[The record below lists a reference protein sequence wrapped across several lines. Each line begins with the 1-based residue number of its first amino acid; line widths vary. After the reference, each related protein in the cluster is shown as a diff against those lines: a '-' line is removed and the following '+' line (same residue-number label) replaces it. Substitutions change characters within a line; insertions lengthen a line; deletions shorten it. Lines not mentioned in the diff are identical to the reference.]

1 MRTRWIIIL
10 VAISALTASCAKD
23 KLSKINSESGTQI
36 TAKFADGDTK
46 TMLGS
51 DNSTILW
58 CPYDSISVFYN
69 KIGLKFKSLN
79 TEPTEYTVF
88 SSESQLIFARP
99 EDAESP
105 YIYAIHPYSE
115 LNSQNGDTLILNVPS
130 EQLTAAGTFAPGSF
144 PSVAR
149 SKTTD
154 MVFYNVCGG
163 LRFSLTR
170 NDITKVVFSGRND
183 ETLSGV
189 VSVTIDQMNKPSVK
203 DVISGSKEIVVRSE
217 TGTFASGTWYYI
229 SAFPCSLSN
238 GFKLTFYTSTQHAS
252 LESTTAVNVKRA
264 VFGSI
269 AEADSGLTF
278 EPGGDF
284 RIFTASLYNSS
295 TKTSIQ
301 ESSPIWD
308 EGQKVFVSDGDSV
321 ATPEIIIRTATDGNL
336 FTTNIWGESIVAGIP
351 YNYFKLENNTVSCT
365 IPSTQDGSFND
376 ACVELAKN
384 TMADELSFNPAT
396 ALIKI
401 SIDENVDSIKISSS
415 INVGIAG
422 ECNVNFIGTP
432 TLVYGAQLSQY
443 IWIKPIQSSDLFYL
457 GILPCTNRISFE
469 LYKENK
475 VAIANMPER
484 TFNAAHIYSANLKNL
499 VFETVTQDLSKGAT
513 ANCYIVS
520 SAGKYKFKTVK
531 GNSTNSVG
539 DVKGVKVL
547 WETFGTTIAPS
558 VGELIK
564 ADISYADN
572 YITFSTND
580 TYKEGNAVIAAYSDA
595 NCTEG
600 NVLWSWHIWLTDKP
614 KEQVY
619 NNSAGTM
626 MDRNL
631 GATSTTK
638 GDVQSMGLLYQ
649 WGRKDPF
656 LGSCPT
662 FCSDEQIKASSTISW
677 PSPVV
682 SNSANGTIEY
692 SISHPTTFIYL
703 AYASPNGDWYYTG
716 SSSTDNTRWHSTKT
730 IYDPCPEGYQI
741 PDGGNSG
748 VWCKAFNTQSYWS
761 TSSNWDNVNWGMDFG
776 STDKTLGSGTIWYP
790 AAGSLTPGTGALQ
803 DVGTNG
809 YSWSCTPS
817 SYYAYGL
824 NYTNNNGTIRPSST
838 RERAAGQSVRCVKE
852 GSKPEYCDD
861 YVDLGLSVKW
871 ATCNI
876 GASKPEEYGRYFAWG
891 DIAGQT
897 WNGSKWSGGGFST
910 APTCELDSND
920 NLKSE
925 YDAAHVLLGGSW
937 RMPTQTEQDELINNC
952 TCTWISNYN
961 GTGVAGRVF
970 TSKINGNSIFL
981 PAAGTS
987 YLDDVGSF
995 GYYWSSTFYVNEYTD
1010 KYARNIYF
1018 FSDNVYTDYNDRNK
1032 GQSIRP
1038 VTE

>member
-1 MRTRWIIIL
+1 MGLLDNDIIL
-10 VAISALTASCAKD
+10 LVMKYVRSILLIALSVMTVSCAKD

-46 TMLGS
+46 TMLGN

-88 SSESQLIFARP
+88 SSESHLIFARP

-183 ETLSGV
+183 ETISGI

-203 DVISGSKEIVVRSE
+203 DVISGSKEIVERSE
-217 TGTFASGTWYYI
+217 NGTFASGTWYYI
-229 SAFPCSLSN
+229 SALPCSLAN
-238 GFKLTFYTSTQHAS
+238 GFTLIFYTSTQHAS
-252 LESTTAVNVKRA
+252 LESTTAVSVKRA

-278 EPGGDF
+278 EPGGDS

-301 ESSPIWD
+301 ESSPTWD
-308 EGQKVFVSDGDSV
+308 EGQKVFVSDCDSV

-336 FTTNIWGESIVAGIP
+336 FTTNVLGESVVAGIP
-351 YNYFKLENNTVSCT
+351 YNYFKLKKNTVSCT

-401 SIDENVDSIKISSS
+401 SIDENVDSIKISSL

-422 ECNVNFIGTP
+422 ECDVDFNGTP

-443 IWIKPIQSSDLFYL
+443 IWIKPKQSSNQFYS
-457 GILPCTNRISFE
+457 GILPGTNRLSIEF
-469 LYKENK
+469 YKGNK
-475 VAIANMPER
+475 VATKNMTSDK
-484 TFNAAHIYSANLKNL
+484 TFNSSYIYPFSFKNL
-499 VFETVTQDLSKGAT
+499 VFETVTQDLSKDAT

-531 GNSTNSVG
+531 GNSNNSVG

-547 WETFGTTIAPS
+547 WETFGTTTAPS
-558 VGELIK
+558 VGDLIK

-595 NCTEG
+595 GCTDG
-600 NVLWSWHIWLTDKP
+600 NVLWSWHIWLTDQP

-631 GATSTTK
+631 GATTSTP
-638 GDVQSMGLLYQ
+638 GDVQALGLLYQ

-656 LGSCPT
+656 LNGS
-662 FCSDEQIKASSTISW
+662 SISGGSSKAESTLTW
-677 PSPVV
+677 PSPVS
-682 SNSANGTIEY
+682 SNASTGTNDYTIAY
-692 SISHPTTFIYL
+692 PTTFITEN
-703 AYASPNGDWYYTG
+703 SSNHDWYYTG
-716 SSSTDNTRWHSTKT
+716 DATTDNTRWQSFGNDKGM
-730 IYDPCPEGYQI
+730 YDPCPVGWRI
-741 PDGGNSG
+741 PDGGSNG
-748 VWCKAFNTQSYWS
+748 VWS
-761 TSSNWDNVNWGMDFG
+761 TSFGASSTFQNGPWNSTKKGMDFG
-776 STDKTLGSGTIWYP
+776 TGNGKSSNMQLGTVSTIWYP
-790 AAGSLTPGTGALQ
+790 ASGFLSSSSGFLC
-803 DVGTNG
+803 DVGTG
-809 YSWSCTPS
+809 GRIWSCTPNNS
-817 SYYAYGL
+817 NAYYFNYGIDGYVYTSEAYYYRG
-824 NYTNNNGTIRPSST
+824 YGH
-838 RERAAGQSVRCVKE
+838 SVRCVKE
-852 GSKPEYCDD
+852 VTQPKKDD
-861 YVDLGLSVKW
+861 CVDLGLSVKW

-891 DIAGQT
+891 DVVGQT

-910 APTCELDSND
+910 YPIYELDSND
-920 NLKSE
+920 NLKPE
-925 YDAAHVLLGGSW
+925 YDAL
-937 RMPTQTEQDELINNC
+937 TLISVVPGEC
-952 TCTWISNYN
+952 
-961 GTGVAGRVF
+961 RQ
-970 TSKINGNSIFL
+970 KM
-981 PAAGTS
+981 
-987 YLDDVGSF
+987 
-995 GYYWSSTFYVNEYTD
+995 SS
-1010 KYARNIYF
+1010 RN
-1018 FSDNVYTDYNDRNK
+1018 
-1032 GQSIRP
+1032 
-1038 VTE
+1038 